1 VIIQDQDGKLDIGL
15 VKNGKMKNLTVE
27 QLIKSLKA
35 KEYAVFEGDKKAYNL
50 NIVGI
55 REDNPTAGKFNDL
68 ICVFWKYEGRWNM
81 IQMQCTTLAGIHWLK
96 KPLNKKGCAILKP
109 GQYRG
114 VWKLDYHQGKYKA
127 LCQRGGEV
135 KVYRDDDKDIEY
147 DMIESSV
154 QEGMFGINIHRAHS
168 KYELEDVGKYSAGCQ
183 VIQDPDE
190 WDVFMAICEK
200 AAKVWGNSFSYTL
213 LKEGELVD

>member
-1 VIIQDQDGKLDIGL
+1 MQDVKLGKLIA
-15 VKNGKMKNLTVE
+15 T
-27 QLIKSLKA
+27 LKD
-35 KEYAVFEGDKKAYNL
+35 KGYAVFEGDDKAYNL

-68 ICVFWKYEGRWNM
+68 MVVFWKYEGRWNV
-81 IQMQCTTLAGIHWLK
+81 IKMQCTTLAGIHWLEN
-96 KPLNKKGCAILKP
+96 PLNPKGCAILKP

-127 LCQRGGEV
+127 LCQRGGNV
-135 KVYRDDDKDIEY
+135 KVYRDGDKDVEY
-147 DMIESSV
+147 DMLEESV

-168 KYELEDVGKYSAGCQ
+168 KLELEKVGKFSAGCQ

-190 WDVFMAICEK
+190 WAVFMAVCER

-213 LKEGELVD
+213 IKEGDLVD